1 MTGANIFLTGFS
13 GAGKTTVG
21 RIAAGLLGWRYVDM
35 DDEIEAAAGRTIP
48 EIFELEGEPAFRR
61 YETDVLARLSAGS
74 GQIVSTGG
82 GVPVAETNRALMAK
96 GGVVVCLEAGPETIF
111 ERLSA
116 ERDRPAGPVVRPML
130 SGPDPLRRIRELKA
144 ERQPSYALADWTVQT
159 DRLSP
164 EQAASEVAR
173 AWDILR
179 AADAGAR
186 DDDLAAVVRTSSGDY
201 PVLAG
206 WGLLD
211 AIGEKAAS
219 AASPGAAY
227 VVTDEGA
234 YLHGRRAEAS
244 LEAAGVPCHIFA
256 LQQGEAGKTLDGAAR
271 IYEWLASLKAERG
284 HLVVAVGGGVVG
296 DMAGFVAATYLRG
309 MPFAQVPTTMLAMMD
324 AAVGGKTAVDLPY
337 GKNLVGAFHQ
347 PRLVLAD
354 VAVMKSLPE
363 REINSGWAEAIKHG
377 LIMDAGLFEDFERRG
392 EAVRSLDP
400 ATTIDIVKRSVAVK
414 ADVVTRDEKER
425 LGLRVLLNYGHTVG
439 HAIEAATGYTRYLH
453 GEAVSIGM
461 TAAARI
467 GLEMGLM
474 SEEETERQRQVLQ
487 DFRLPVS
494 LDSAGGVDAAA
505 LKEAMTLD
513 KKTVGGAIRWVL
525 LDGIGRAVTRGDVPE
540 SVVDAALESLGG
552 RS

>member
-1 MTGANIFLTGFS
+1 MTRSNIFLTGFS
-13 GAGKTTVG
+13 GTGKTTVG
-21 RIAAGLLGWRYVDM
+21 RVAAELLGWRYVDM

-48 EIFELEGEPAFRR
+48 EIFDLEGEPAFRT
-61 YETDVLARLSAGS
+61 YETNVLARLREGS
-74 GQIVSTGG
+74 RQVVSTGG
-82 GVPVAETNRALMAK
+82 GVPIAQANRALMAE
-96 GGVVVCLEAGPETIF
+96 GGIVVCLEAGPETILA
-111 ERLSA
+111 RLSA

-130 SGPDPLRRIRELKA
+130 TAADPLRRIRELKA
-144 ERQPSYALADWTVQT
+144 QRQPSYSLADWTVQT

-164 EQAASEVAR
+164 EQAAAEVAR
-173 AWDILR
+173 AWDILK
-179 AADAGAR
+179 AADTGPG
-186 DDDLAAVVRTSSGDY
+186 DEDLAAVVRTSAGDY
-201 PVLAG
+201 PVWVG

-211 AIGEKAAS
+211 DIGEKAAA

-234 YLHGRRAEAS
+234 YLHGRRAQAS

-284 HLVVAVGGGVVG
+284 HLVAAVGGGVVG
-296 DMAGFVAATYLRG
+296 DMAGFAAATYLRG

-324 AAVGGKTAVDLPY
+324 AAVGGKTGVDLPY

-354 VAVMKSLPE
+354 AAVLRTLPE
-363 REINSGWAEAIKHG
+363 RELNSGWAEAIKHG
-377 LIMDAGLFEDFERRG
+377 LILDAGLFEDFERHG

-414 ADVVTRDEKER
+414 ADVVSRDEKER

-467 GLEMGLM
+467 GLELGMM
-474 SEEETERQRQVLQ
+474 SEDETERQRRVLE
-487 DFRLPVS
+487 DFQLPVS
-494 LDSAGGVDAAA
+494 LYGVDTGA

-525 LDGIGRAVTRGDVPE
+525 LDGIGRAVTRGDVPGA
-540 SVVDAALESLGG
+540 VVDLALESLGG

>member
-1 MTGANIFLTGFS
+1 MS
-13 GAGKTTVG
+13 
-21 RIAAGLLGWRYVDM
+21 
-35 DDEIEAAAGRTIP
+35 
-48 EIFELEGEPAFRR
+48 
-61 YETDVLARLSAGS
+61 
-74 GQIVSTGG
+74 
-82 GVPVAETNRALMAK
+82 K
-96 GGVVVCLEAGPETIF
+96 GGAIVCLEASPETIF
-111 ERLSA
+111 ARLSA

-130 SGPDPLRRIRELKA
+130 AGSDPLRRIRELKA
-144 ERQPSYALADWTVQT
+144 RRQTSYSLADWTGA
-159 DRLSP
+159 DRPAL
-164 EQAASEVAR
+164 AR
-173 AWDILR
+173 AGRVRGRPGLGT
-179 AADAGAR
+179 AGGRGRPAPR
-186 DDDLAAVVRTSSGDY
+186 TRTWPAVVRTSAGDY
-201 PVLAG
+201 PVWVG

-211 AIGEKAAS
+211 HIGEKAAA

-234 YLHGRRAEAS
+234 YLHGRRAQAS
-244 LEAAGVPCHIFA
+244 LEAAGVPCHIFV

-284 HLVVAVGGGVVG
+284 HLVAAVGGGVVG
-296 DMAGFVAATYLRG
+296 DMAGFAAATYLRG

-324 AAVGGKTAVDLPY
+324 AAVGGKTGVDLPY

-354 VAVMKSLPE
+354 VAVLKTLPE
-363 REINSGWAEAIKHG
+363 RELNSGWAEAIKHG
-377 LIMDAGLFEDFERRG
+377 LILDAGLFEDFERRG

-400 ATTIDIVKRSVAVK
+400 ATTIDIVRRSVAVK
-414 ADVVTRDEKER
+414 ADVVSRDEKER

-467 GLEMGLM
+467 GLELGMT
-474 SEEETERQRQVLQ
+474 SYDETIRQRRVLQ
-487 DFRLPVS
+487 AFGLPVS
-494 LDSAGGVDAAA
+494 LDGGVDAGA
-505 LKEAMTLD
+505 LRDAMTLD

-525 LDGIGRAVTRGDVPE
+525 LEGIGRAVTRGDVPGA
-540 SVVDAALESLGG
+540 VVDVALESLGG

>member
-48 EIFELEGEPAFRR
+48 EIFELDGEPAFRR

-74 GQIVSTGG
+74 GQVVSTGG
-82 GVPVAETNRALMAK
+82 GVPVAEANRALMSA
-96 GGVVVCLEAGPETIF
+96 GGVVVCLEAGPDTIL

-130 SGPDPLRRIRELKA
+130 SGADPLRRIRELKA
-144 ERQPSYALADWTVQT
+144 ERQPSYSLADWTVQT

-179 AADAGAR
+179 AADAGAG

-201 PVLAG
+201 PVWAG

-211 AIGEKAAS
+211 DIGEKAAS

-234 YLHGRRAEAS
+234 YLHGRRAQTS

-284 HLVVAVGGGVVG
+284 HLIVAVGGGVVG

-354 VAVMKSLPE
+354 VAVLKSLPV

-377 LIMDAGLFEDFERRG
+377 LIMDAGLFEDFEERG

-414 ADVVTRDEKER
+414 ADVVSRDEKER

-439 HAIEAATGYTRYLH
+439 HAIEAATGYTTYLH

>member
-1 MTGANIFLTGFS
+1 LTGSNIFLTGFS

-21 RIAAGLLGWRYVDM
+21 RIAADLLGWRYVDM
-35 DDEIEAAAGRTIP
+35 DDEIETAAGRPIP
-48 EIFELEGEPAFRR
+48 EIFEQEGEPAFRR
-61 YETDVLARLSAGS
+61 YETDVLVRLSEG
-74 GQIVSTGG
+74 GRQVVSTGG
-82 GVPVAETNRALMAK
+82 GVPVAEANRAIMA
-96 GGVVVCLEAGPETIF
+96 GGGIVVCLEASPETIL

-130 SGPDPLRRIRELKA
+130 AGVDPMRRIRELKA
-144 ERQPSYALADWTVQT
+144 ERQPSYSMADWTVQT

-173 AWDILR
+173 AWDILK
-179 AADAGAR
+179 AAGTGAG
-186 DDDLAAVVRTSSGDY
+186 DEDLAAVVRTSTGDY
-201 PVLAG
+201 PVWAG

-211 AIGEKAAS
+211 DIGEKAVA

-234 YLHGRRAEAS
+234 YLHGRRAQAS

-256 LQQGEAGKTLDGAAR
+256 LQQGEASKTLDGAAR

-284 HLVVAVGGGVVG
+284 HLVAAVGGGVVG
-296 DMAGFVAATYLRG
+296 DMAGFAAATYLRG

-324 AAVGGKTAVDLPY
+324 AAVGGKTAVDLPF

-354 VAVMKSLPE
+354 VSVLKTLPE

-377 LIMDAGLFEDFERRG
+377 LILNAGLFGDFEERG

-400 ATTIDIVKRSVAVK
+400 AVTIDIVKRSVAVK
-414 ADVVTRDEKER
+414 AEVVTRDEKER

-439 HAIEAATGYTRYLH
+439 HAIEAATGYTKYLH

-461 TAAARI
+461 TAAAKI
-467 GLEMGLM
+467 GVELGMM
-474 SEEETERQRQVLQ
+474 SKDEAKRQRRVLE

-494 LDSAGGVDAAA
+494 LYGVDTGA

-540 SVVDAALESLGG
+540 SVVDMALESLGG

>member
-1 MTGANIFLTGFS
+1 M
-13 GAGKTTVG
+13 
-21 RIAAGLLGWRYVDM
+21 
-35 DDEIEAAAGRTIP
+35 
-48 EIFELEGEPAFRR
+48 
-61 YETDVLARLSAGS
+61 
-74 GQIVSTGG
+74 
-82 GVPVAETNRALMAK
+82 
-96 GGVVVCLEAGPETIF
+96 
-111 ERLSA
+111 
-116 ERDRPAGPVVRPML
+116 
-130 SGPDPLRRIRELKA
+130 
-144 ERQPSYALADWTVQT
+144 QT

-173 AWDILR
+173 AWGLL
-179 AADAGAR
+179 AAVDAGTQ
-186 DDDLAAVVRTSSGDY
+186 DEDLAAVVRTSAGDY
-201 PVLAG
+201 PVWVG

-211 AIGEKAAS
+211 DIGEKAAA

-234 YLHGRRAEAS
+234 YLHGRRAQTS
-244 LEAAGVPCHIFA
+244 LEAAGVPCHIFV

-284 HLVVAVGGGVVG
+284 HLVAAVGGGVVG
-296 DMAGFVAATYLRG
+296 DMAGFAAATYLRG

-324 AAVGGKTAVDLPY
+324 AAVGGKTGVDLPY

-354 VAVMKSLPE
+354 VAVLKTLPE
-363 REINSGWAEAIKHG
+363 RELNSGWAEAIKHG
-377 LIMDAGLFEDFERRG
+377 LILDAGLFGDFESRG

-400 ATTIDIVKRSVAVK
+400 AMTIDIVRRSVAVK

-467 GLEMGLM
+467 GLELGMM
-474 SEEETERQRQVLQ
+474 SEDEAARQRRVLEA
-487 DFRLPVS
+487 FRLPVS
-494 LDSAGGVDAAA
+494 LDGVDSGA

-513 KKTVGGAIRWVL
+513 KKTVGRRDPVGAA
-525 LDGIGRAVTRGDVPE
+525 GRHRAGRDARQRAGSRRGHGARVAGREKLTWTRSG
-540 SVVDAALESLGG
+540 STS
-552 RS
+552 S

>member
-21 RIAAGLLGWRYVDM
+21 RIAADLLGWRYVDM

-48 EIFELEGEPAFRR
+48 EIFEIEGETAFRR
-61 YETDVLARLSAGS
+61 YETDVLSRLSAGS

-82 GVPVAETNRALMAK
+82 GVPVAEANRALMST
-96 GGVVVCLEAGPETIF
+96 GGLVVCLEARPETVF

-130 SGPDPLRRIRELKA
+130 SGADPMRRIRDLKA
-144 ERQPSYALADWTVQT
+144 ERQPSYSLADWTVQT

-179 AADAGAR
+179 AADAGAG

-201 PVLAG
+201 PVWVG

-211 AIGEKAAS
+211 DIGEKAA
-219 AASPGAAY
+219 AAVSPGAAY

-234 YLHGRRAEAS
+234 YLHGRRAQAS

-256 LQQGEAGKTLDGAAR
+256 LQQGEAGKTLEGAAR

-284 HLVVAVGGGVVG
+284 HLVAAVGGGVVG
-296 DMAGFVAATYLRG
+296 DMAGFAAATYLRG

-354 VAVMKSLPE
+354 VAVLKSLPE

-377 LIMDAGLFEDFERRG
+377 LIMDAGLFQDFERRG
-392 EAVRSLDP
+392 GAVRSLDP

-467 GLEMGLM
+467 GLEVGLM
-474 SEEETERQRQVLQ
+474 SEDETERQRQVLQ

-494 LDSAGGVDAAA
+494 LDGADGVDPAA

>member
-1 MTGANIFLTGFS
+1 MTGSNIFLTGFS

-21 RIAAGLLGWRYVDM
+21 RIAADLLGWRYVDM
-35 DDEIEAAAGRTIP
+35 DDEIETAAGRAIP
-48 EIFELEGEPAFRR
+48 EIFEQEGEPAFRR
-61 YETDVLARLSAGS
+61 YETDVLARLSEGDR
-74 GQIVSTGG
+74 QVVSTGG
-82 GVPVAETNRALMAK
+82 GVPVAEANRAIMA
-96 GGVVVCLEAGPETIF
+96 GGGIVMCLEASPETIF

-116 ERDRPAGPVVRPML
+116 ERDRRAGPVVRPML
-130 SGPDPLRRIRELKA
+130 AGVDPMRRIRELKA
-144 ERQPSYALADWTVQT
+144 ERQPSYSMADWTVQT

-173 AWDILR
+173 AWDILK
-179 AADAGAR
+179 AAGAGAG
-186 DDDLAAVVRTSSGDY
+186 DEDLAAVVRTSTGDY
-201 PVLAG
+201 PVWAG

-211 AIGEKAAS
+211 DIGEKAVA

-234 YLHGRRAEAS
+234 YLHGRRAQAS

-284 HLVVAVGGGVVG
+284 HLVAAVGGGVVG
-296 DMAGFVAATYLRG
+296 DMAGFAAATYLRG

-324 AAVGGKTAVDLPY
+324 AAVGGKTAVDLPF

-354 VAVMKSLPE
+354 VSVLKTLPE

-377 LIMDAGLFEDFERRG
+377 LIMDAGLFGDFERRG

-439 HAIEAATGYTRYLH
+439 HAIEAATGYTKYLH

-467 GLEMGLM
+467 GLEMGMM
-474 SEEETERQRQVLQ
+474 SEDETERQRQVLE

-494 LDSAGGVDAAA
+494 LDGVDAGA
-505 LKEAMTLD
+505 LKEAMTMD

-525 LDGIGRAVTRGDVPE
+525 LDGIGQAVTRGDVPE
-540 SVVDAALESLGG
+540 SVVDMALESLGG

>member
-13 GAGKTTVG
+13 GTGKTTVG
-21 RIAAGLLGWRYVDM
+21 RNAADLLGWRYVDM
-35 DDEIEAAAGRTIP
+35 DDEIEDAAGRTIP
-48 EIFELEGEPAFRR
+48 DIFELEGEPAFRR
-61 YETDVLARLSAGS
+61 HETDVLARLCRGNR
-74 GQIVSTGG
+74 QIVSTGG
-82 GVPVAETNRALMAK
+82 GVPVAEANRALMAE
-96 GGVVVCLEAGPETIF
+96 GGIVVCLEASPEAIF

-130 SGPDPLRRIRELKA
+130 AGVDPLRRIRELKA
-144 ERQPSYALADWTVQT
+144 QRQASYSMADWTVQT

-173 AWDILR
+173 AWGLL
-179 AADAGAR
+179 AAVDAGTQ
-186 DDDLAAVVRTSSGDY
+186 DEDLAAVVRTSAGDNPSGSGG
-201 PVLAG
+201 ACSTT
-206 WGLLD
+206 
-211 AIGEKAAS
+211 S
-219 AASPGAAY
+219 ARRPRQPPPREPPTWSRTRAPTCTGAAP
-227 VVTDEGA
+227 
-234 YLHGRRAEAS
+234 RRPSRPRVCRATS
-244 LEAAGVPCHIFA
+244 SS

-284 HLVVAVGGGVVG
+284 HLVAAVGGGVVG
-296 DMAGFVAATYLRG
+296 DMAGFAAATYLRG
-309 MPFAQVPTTMLAMMD
+309 MPLAQVPTTMLAMMD
-324 AAVGGKTAVDLPY
+324 AAVGGKTGVDLPY

-354 VAVMKSLPE
+354 VAVLKTLPE
-363 REINSGWAEAIKHG
+363 RELNSGWAEAIKHG
-377 LIMDAGLFEDFERRG
+377 LILDAGLFGDFESRG

-400 ATTIDIVKRSVAVK
+400 AMTIDIVRRSVAVK

-467 GLEMGLM
+467 GLELGMM
-474 SEEETERQRQVLQ
+474 SEEETARQRRVLEA
-487 DFRLPVS
+487 FRLPVS
-494 LDSAGGVDAAA
+494 LDGVDAGA

-513 KKTVGGAIRWVL
+513 KKTVDGAIRWVL
-525 LDGIGRAVTRGDVPE
+525 LDGIGRAVTRGNVPGA
-540 SVVDAALESLGG
+540 VVDMALESLGG

>member
-1 MTGANIFLTGFS
+1 MTGSNIFLTGFS

-21 RIAAGLLGWRYVDM
+21 RVAADLLGWRYVDM
-35 DDEIEAAAGRTIP
+35 DDEIETAAGRAIP
-48 EIFELEGEPAFRR
+48 EIFEQEGETAFRR
-61 YETDVLARLSAGS
+61 YETDVLARLSEGS
-74 GQIVSTGG
+74 RQVVSTGG
-82 GVPVAETNRALMAK
+82 GVPVAEANRALMAG
-96 GGVVVCLEAGPETIF
+96 GGVVVCLEASPETIF

-130 SGPDPLRRIRELKA
+130 SGTDPMRRIRELKA
-144 ERQPSYALADWTVQT
+144 ERQPSYSMADWTVQT

-173 AWDILR
+173 AWGLLA
-179 AADAGAR
+179 AADAGTP
-186 DDDLAAVVRTSSGDY
+186 DEDLAAVVRTSTGDY
-201 PVLAG
+201 PVWAG

-211 AIGEKAAS
+211 DIGEKAVA

-234 YLHGRRAEAS
+234 YLHGRRAQAS

-284 HLVVAVGGGVVG
+284 HLVAAVGGGVVG
-296 DMAGFVAATYLRG
+296 DMAGFAAATYLRG

-324 AAVGGKTAVDLPY
+324 AAVGGKTAVDLPF

-354 VAVMKSLPE
+354 VSVLKTLPE
-363 REINSGWAEAIKHG
+363 RELNSGWAEAIKHG
-377 LIMDAGLFEDFERRG
+377 LIMDAALFGDFEERG

-439 HAIEAATGYTRYLH
+439 HAIEAATGYTKYLH

-467 GLEMGLM
+467 GVELGMM
-474 SEEETERQRQVLQ
+474 SGDEAKRQRRVLE

-494 LDSAGGVDAAA
+494 LDGVDAGA
-505 LKEAMTLD
+505 LKEAMTMD

-540 SVVDAALESLGG
+540 SVVDAALESLGR

>member
-1 MTGANIFLTGFS
+1 MTGANIFVTGFS

-21 RIAAGLLGWRYVDM
+21 RRAADLLGWRYVDM
-35 DDEIEAAAGRTIP
+35 DDEIEAAAGRPIP
-48 EIFELEGEPAFRR
+48 EIFEVEGESAFRR
-61 YETDVLARLSAGS
+61 YETDVLARLCEGS
-74 GQIVSTGG
+74 RQVVSTGG
-82 GVPVAETNRALMAK
+82 GVPVAQANRALMAA
-96 GGVVVCLEAGPETIF
+96 GGVVVCLEASPETIYD
-111 ERLSA
+111 RLSA
-116 ERDRPAGPVVRPML
+116 DRDRPAGPVVRPML
-130 SGPDPLRRIRELKA
+130 AGADPLRRIRELKA
-144 ERQPSYALADWTVQT
+144 ERQPSYSLADWTVQT

-164 EQAASEVAR
+164 EQAASEIVR
-173 AWDILR
+173 AWGILT
-179 AADAGAR
+179 AMDAGTP
-186 DDDLAAVVRTSSGDY
+186 DEDLAAVVRTSAGDY
-201 PVLAG
+201 PVWVG

-211 AIGEKAAS
+211 DIGEKAVA

-234 YLHGRRAEAS
+234 YLHGRRAQAS

-284 HLVVAVGGGVVG
+284 HLVAAVGGGVVG
-296 DMAGFVAATYLRG
+296 DMAGFAAATYLRG

-324 AAVGGKTAVDLPY
+324 AAVGGKTGVDLPY

-354 VAVMKSLPE
+354 VAVLETLPG
-363 REINSGWAEAIKHG
+363 RELNSGWTEAIKHG
-377 LIMDAGLFEDFERRG
+377 LILDSGLFEDFERHG

-400 ATTIDIVKRSVAVK
+400 AMTIDIVKRSVAVK
-414 ADVVTRDEKER
+414 ADVVTRDENER

-467 GLEMGLM
+467 GTELGMM
-474 SEEETERQRQVLQ
+474 SDGEADRQRRVLEA
-487 DFRLPVS
+487 FRLPVS
-494 LDSAGGVDAAA
+494 LDGVDTGA

-540 SVVDAALESLGG
+540 AVVDMALESLGG

>member
-21 RIAAGLLGWRYVDM
+21 RIAADLLGWRYVDM
-35 DDEIEAAAGRTIP
+35 DDEIEAAAGRAIP
-48 EIFELEGEPAFRR
+48 EIFELEGEPAFRQ
-61 YETDVLARLSAGS
+61 YETDVLARLSKGS
-74 GQIVSTGG
+74 RQVVSTGG
-82 GVPVAETNRALMAK
+82 GVPVAETNRTLMA
-96 GGVVVCLEAGPETIF
+96 GGGIVVCLEASPETIF

-130 SGPDPLRRIRELKA
+130 AGVDPMRRIRDLKA
-144 ERQPSYALADWTVQT
+144 ERQPSYSMADWTVQT

-173 AWDILR
+173 AWDILKV
-179 AADAGAR
+179 AGAGAG
-186 DDDLAAVVRTSSGDY
+186 DEDLAAVVRTSTGDY
-201 PVLAG
+201 PVWAG

-211 AIGEKAAS
+211 DIGEKAVA

-234 YLHGRRAEAS
+234 YLHGRRAQAS
-244 LEAAGVPCHIFA
+244 LEAAGVPCHIFVF
-256 LQQGEAGKTLDGAAR
+256 QPGEAGKTLDGAAR

-284 HLVVAVGGGVVG
+284 HMVAAVGGGVVG
-296 DMAGFVAATYLRG
+296 DMAGFAAATYLRG

-354 VAVMKSLPE
+354 ISVLKTLPE
-363 REINSGWAEAIKHG
+363 RELNSGWAEAIKHG
-377 LIMDAGLFEDFERRG
+377 LIMDSGLFEDFERHG

-400 ATTIDIVKRSVAVK
+400 VTTIDIVKRSVAVK

-439 HAIEAATGYTRYLH
+439 HAIEAATGYTRHLH

-467 GLEMGLM
+467 GLELGMM
-474 SEEETERQRQVLQ
+474 SEDETERQRQVLE

-494 LDSAGGVDAAA
+494 LDGVDAGA

-513 KKTVGGAIRWVL
+513 KKTVGGAVRWVL